1 MVKPSYISRLGS
13 MYLISYMVSALSASV
28 IFEFLMMFIPGGR
41 MVWCGGSLVNSKWV
55 LTAAHCT
62 PGKTPRN
69 LQVNNLIFLNTFTVI
84 HYDNWRIRTRSLAN
98 IDYGIWKV
106 LLGEHKYT
114 TNSETDHI
122 RASIDKIVDHPD
134 YNDVTTDNDYSMLR
148 LKIAVDFQA
157 YPHIRPI
164 CLPTDT
170 AEVRV
175 MMTAAGLTRPSPDI
189 CRGDRHHDRLG
200 HHLLRRL
207 PLLHTQGGRG
217 RGRLKWSLQVS

>member
-28 IFEFLMMFIPGGR
+28 IVEFLMMFIPGGR

-69 LQVNNLIFLNTFTVI
+69 LQVNNLIFSNI
-84 HYDNWRIRTRSLAN
+84 MSLVN

-175 MMTAAGLTRPSPDI
+175 MMTAEQ
-189 CRGDRHHDRLG
+189 H
-200 HHLLRRL
+200 
-207 PLLHTQGGRG
+207 
-217 RGRLKWSLQVS
+217 